1 MEFLKMEFK
10 YHPKW
15 REKGKIAHF
24 PPEELFWLAPF
35 SELLQANLS
44 RHIEYALS
52 SHPSLIEVWVMKRT
66 AFLQTFSCLKSILA
80 FDVEPGSHPQ
90 GSTPCKYQL
99 RSEHVKLLG
108 FFCML
113 SHAVGTQNIFSL
125 PHQKKKKKREHPGV
139 FFFLFFKLLGNTA
152 KLLKRWALTVGKQN
166 DNSSYNCLPSTSLAF
181 PCWIDFVCWPTVV
194 AW

>member
-99 RSEHVKLLG
+99 RSEHGKLLLHALPCCG
-108 FFCML
+108 HTKYIFF
-113 SHAVGTQNIFSL
+113 A
-125 PHQKKKKKREHPGV
+125 PPEEEKKERTPWSV